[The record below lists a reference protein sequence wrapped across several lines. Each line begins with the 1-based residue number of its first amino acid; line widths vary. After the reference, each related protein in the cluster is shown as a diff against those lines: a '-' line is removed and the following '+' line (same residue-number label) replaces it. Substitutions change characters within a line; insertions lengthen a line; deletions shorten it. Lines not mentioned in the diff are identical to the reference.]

1 MNLADI
7 YAILDGK
14 KRRGPNMTV
23 DADINWNIEYNQED
37 KMDAQQA
44 KEWI

>member
-14 KRRGPNMTV
+14 KRRGPNLEV
-23 DADINWNIEYNQED
+23 DVDTNWKIEYN
-37 KMDAQQA
+37 
-44 KEWI
+44 